1 MTAGDLDKVMSC
13 GLGVRYAFMGPF
25 ETAYLNAEGE
35 LNKRHWKKQTGHVGK
50 PYIKILSFYKCKQSI
65 KHFALNFIKMSP
77 HVMLAA

>member
-35 LNKRHWKKQTGHVGK
+35 LSKRHWKNK
-50 PYIKILSFYKCKQSI
+50 PG
-65 KHFALNFIKMSP
+65 
-77 HVMLAA
+77 MLENHIAVH